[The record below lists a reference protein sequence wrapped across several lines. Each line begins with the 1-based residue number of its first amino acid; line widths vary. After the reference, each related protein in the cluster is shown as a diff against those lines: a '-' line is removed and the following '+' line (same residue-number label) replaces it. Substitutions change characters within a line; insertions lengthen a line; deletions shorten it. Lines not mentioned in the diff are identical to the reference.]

1 MAEKNENASDAP
13 VHPIQHR
20 RGRLRAHSWQ
30 LLLASTAALIM
41 AMPLRVHVPRLA
53 ASLSL
58 VLTGIAGLVM
68 TLQGRGA
75 ALAAVVLGQPFP
87 DWFRSDPG
95 QLWQICQSIL
105 VIVGGVGG
113 LAGVFTPTALGIAAG
128 LIFSTPV
135 GLLTALPSVF
145 MLLSALLR
153 PRAFYEFRPPWRG
166 PGLPPPGSE
175 YR

>member
-1 MAEKNENASDAP
+1 MAP
-13 VHPIQHR
+13 
-20 RGRLRAHSWQ
+20 
-30 LLLASTAALIM
+30 
-41 AMPLRVHVPRLA
+41 PLRVHVPRLA
-53 ASLSL
+53 ASVSL
-58 VLTGIAGLVM
+58 VFTGIAGLAM

-87 DWFRSDPG
+87 DWFHANPG

-105 VIVGGVGG
+105 VIVGGLGG
-113 LAGVFTPTALGIAAG
+113 LAGVFTPTALGSLAG

-153 PRAFYEFRPPWRG
+153 PRAFHEFMPRWRG
-166 PGLPPPGSE
+166 PGTRPPGPG

>member
-1 MAEKNENASDAP
+1 MAP
-13 VHPIQHR
+13 
-20 RGRLRAHSWQ
+20 
-30 LLLASTAALIM
+30 
-41 AMPLRVHVPRLA
+41 PLRVHVPRLA
-53 ASLSL
+53 AS
-58 VLTGIAGLVM
+58 VLMVFTGIAGLVM

-87 DWFRSDPG
+87 DWFRANPG

-105 VIVGGVGG
+105 VIVGGLGG
-113 LAGVFTPTALGIAAG
+113 LAGVFTPTLLGILAG

-135 GLLTALPSVF
+135 GLLTALPSVL

-153 PRAFYEFRPPWRG
+153 PRAFYEFMPRWRG
-166 PGLPPPGSE
+166 PGPRPPGPE